1 VVVVLA
7 VVEETKKKMLMRRR
21 LRCCWVCGRCWRE
34 MRSRSQVKAG
44 LLLLSIFGFSHK
56 KEKIQI
62 YIFGRNPKNN
72 RSEKRMLEC

>member
-1 VVVVLA
+1 LVAVVLV

-44 LLLLSIFGFSHK
+44 LSRK
-56 KEKIQI
+56 WRTTKWVEKGVV
-62 YIFGRNPKNN
+62 GRGTVA
-72 RSEKRMLEC
+72 LVLF